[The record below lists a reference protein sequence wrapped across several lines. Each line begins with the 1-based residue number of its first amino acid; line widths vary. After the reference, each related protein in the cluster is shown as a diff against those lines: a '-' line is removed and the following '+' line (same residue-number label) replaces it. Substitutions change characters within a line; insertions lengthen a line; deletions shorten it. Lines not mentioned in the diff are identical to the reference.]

1 MSNFNYPV
9 QLQQQIPPQYQQ
21 PIQQPVTS
29 VYSQIDQHY
38 VTQAMTIPPHVRRS
52 TFGLAIALLILGIIS
67 IIFGGISFIF
77 SRSFVTVIGANIWVG
92 LIYTIAGS
100 LAIAHHQVP
109 TNVSLY
115 AVPYILLYQQLH
127 SFYAFSIIAFI
138 FSLPHFG
145 ISVASLVYSYYV
157 FIPSGIISTCLSISG
172 FSFTLA
178 FIVILSKYIYC
189 VNPGATV
196 PGRVYTN
203 FTSDP
208 VQPAGMPYVASQQI
222 PANPIQQT
230 QVGSPVIY
238 PGGTT
243 MPSTAIINPQS
254 TTMTSEKVPFDQPP
268 RY

>member
-1 MSNFNYPV
+1 MSNVNYPV

-52 TFGLAIALLILGIIS
+52 AFGLAIALLILGIIS

-77 SRSFVTVIGANIWVG
+77 SRSFVTLIGANIWVG

-109 TNVSLY
+109 TNVSL
-115 AVPYILLYQQLH
+115 LH

-172 FSFTLA
+172 FSLTLA

-243 MPSTAIINPQS
+243 MPSTAIMNPQS
-254 TTMTSEKVPFDQPP
+254 TTMTSEKGKALNYFP
-268 RY
+268 R